1 MTGGARAF
9 MGSGGIPSAAAQSA
23 ARRSV
28 PRASLHSA
36 SKIIVSGLCLLIAA
50 LIGSPS
56 LAQQAAPPTTLADL
70 QQRFTEH
77 VNHPR
82 FAASEFGVKIV
93 SLDSGKTIFE
103 HDAQKLL
110 SPASNSK
117 LYTIALALDRL
128 GGDYRIKTSLYAEA
142 KPNESGVLKGDLI
155 VYGRG
160 DPTINAHLNGGNIYK
175 ALAPLVAAL
184 TNAGVKRI
192 TGDIVGDESFIQGPP
207 YGSGWTWDDMDNY
220 YGAEISAL
228 TINDNTI
235 QLIAKA
241 GKSNGLPCQLS
252 LSPATTYV
260 VLSNRT
266 ETVAAGGRRSI
277 SCHRS
282 IEQNVVYVTGQLPA
296 GDRDF
301 TDDVTMHNPAGLF
314 VLLFKEALT
323 RSGVKVSGKTRT
335 INWQGREANPLE
347 VSKLV
352 ELGSVESLSMRDIAR
367 EVQKPSQNLYTD
379 LMLAHVGEMERRE
392 PSPRER
398 DSGDGRTDAAR
409 SIPLTSEDLGIRA
422 LREFLAKVGIRRTDV
437 QFEEG
442 SGLSRNNLTTPNA
455 TIALLKHMSQHAE
468 ADAYVNALP
477 IAGVD
482 GTLRNRMK
490 GTAAAN
496 NVRAKTG
503 TLRWANSLSG
513 HVKTAGGEHWIFSIM
528 LNRYAAS
535 AEEKREAVD
544 KIAVMLAE
552 FNGKSAD

>member
-1 MTGGARAF
+1 
-9 MGSGGIPSAAAQSA
+9 
-23 ARRSV
+23 
-28 PRASLHSA
+28 
-36 SKIIVSGLCLLIAA
+36 
-50 LIGSPS
+50 
-56 LAQQAAPPTTLADL
+56 
-70 QQRFTEH
+70 
-77 VNHPR
+77 
-82 FAASEFGVKIV
+82 
-93 SLDSGKTIFE
+93 
-103 HDAQKLL
+103 
-110 SPASNSK
+110 
-117 LYTIALALDRL
+117 
-128 GGDYRIKTSLYAEA
+128 
-142 KPNESGVLKGDLI
+142 
-155 VYGRG
+155 
-160 DPTINAHLNGGNIYK
+160 
-175 ALAPLVAAL
+175 
-184 TNAGVKRI
+184 
-192 TGDIVGDESFIQGPP
+192 
-207 YGSGWTWDDMDNY
+207 
-220 YGAEISAL
+220 
-228 TINDNTI
+228 
-235 QLIAKA
+235 
-241 GKSNGLPCQLS
+241 
-252 LSPATTYV
+252 
-260 VLSNRT
+260 
-266 ETVAAGGRRSI
+266 
-277 SCHRS
+277 
-282 IEQNVVYVTGQLPA
+282 
-296 GDRDF
+296 
-301 TDDVTMHNPAGLF
+301 
-314 VLLFKEALT
+314 
-323 RSGVKVSGKTRT
+323 VSGKTRT
-335 INWQGREANPLE
+335 INWQGREANPLD

-503 TLRWANSLSG
+503 TLRWSNSLSG